1 MKNVLI
7 FVLICLSFAFFANVN
22 AQVDNSEFDGAA
34 FQKIITISK
43 TNVLVPTVVELPIAP
58 HQVTQP
64 TFAVIQN
71 SNGKSISYY
80 WNKASETIPVP
91 WYVNVDEFGSL
102 PALMDG
108 NTNTNASFPLPSEG
122 MGRIRM
128 QVNANVVTTVSA
140 LTFNFQK
147 NVQLPLSI
155 EIEMVA
161 GDGGT
166 QRVLAETRMNSA
178 TVVFP
183 EVTTNN
189 LIITLTY
196 DQPLRISELTVGQ
209 ENPATKIN
217 AGLRFLAQPKET
229 YTVFMNP
236 DRLVNTPVSEGGDL
250 RSSTGVIMLAPGRIA
265 NNQLYK
271 PFDSD
276 RDGIPSD
283 RDNCQA
289 IANPNQSD
297 VNSNGIGDECDDY
310 DRDGVINSSD
320 NCPDLPNSSQMDTDA
335 DGLGDECDDEESRLT
350 EKYQWILWAG
360 LGIGFLT
367 LIVLFAI
374 VLRRD
379 PNIQS

>member
-1 MKNVLI
+1 MKNVLT

-22 AQVDNSEFDGAA
+22 AQVNTSEFNGEA
-34 FQKIITISK
+34 FQKVITVPAIGV
-43 TNVLVPTVVELPIAP
+43 TVPTVVELPITAN
-58 HQVTQP
+58 QVSQP
-64 TFAVIQN
+64 NFAVIQN
-71 SNGKSISYY
+71 SDGQAIPYY
-80 WNKASETIPVP
+80 WRQASKIMYVP
-91 WYVNVDEFGSL
+91 WYATVEGYGSL
-102 PALMDG
+102 PALTDTNS
-108 NTNTNASFPLPSEG
+108 NTVASFPLPSEG
-122 MGRIRM
+122 IGSIIM
-128 QVNANVVTTVSA
+128 QANANVVTTVSA
-140 LTFNFQK
+140 LAFNFQK

-155 EIEMVA
+155 KIEMVA

-196 DQPLRISELTVGQ
+196 NQPLRISELTVGQ
-209 ENPATKIN
+209 ENPATKVN
-217 AGLRFLAQPKET
+217 AGLRFLAQPNET

-236 DRLVNTPVSEGGDL
+236 DRSVNTPVSEGGDL
-250 RSSTGVIMLAPGRIA
+250 RSSIGVIMLAPGRIS

-276 RDGIPSD
+276 RDGISND
-283 RDNCQA
+283 TDNCEA

-310 DRDGVINSSD
+310 DRDGVINSID
-320 NCPDLPNSSQMDTDA
+320 NCPNLPNSSQMDTDA